1 MNLTLSLL
9 TGLLLLLPGLTAV
22 VTWNL
27 RGARAAARRPD
38 LALTAVSAL
47 FAALAVSMAAHGCG
61 YLLGEIATRATSEMG
76 LYSTLSAPYPALFDL
91 ALTVRKAAEPFAL
104 FEFGFATFAESLA
117 VWRIVTSPGLDAAL
131 HNIDGRGQGWVFE
144 HIVRPHANGYV
155 PIAYVLTDTI
165 NDGLGIGYQGSIA
178 EIRQGEDGKVVGI
191 ALGAP
196 QRFLYELRAG
206 EDRPRNFGGD
216 RRAPKIEMQARE
228 WLGGVVVLDGAV
240 IRNIVVHNLSDAE
253 LDDRLRRT

>member
-9 TGLLLLLPGLTAV
+9 TGLLLLLPGLTSV

-38 LALTAVSAL
+38 LALTAVNAL
-47 FAALAVSMAAHGCG
+47 FAALAVSGVVHGCG
-61 YLLGEIATRATSEMG
+61 YLIGEIATRATSEIG
-76 LYSTLSAPYPALFDL
+76 LLSAFTAPYPALLNL
-91 ALTVRKAAEPFAL
+91 ALKPDGSAEPFAI
-104 FEFGFATFAESLA
+104 FEFGLATLVESLA
-117 VWRIVTSPGLDAAL
+117 VWRVITSPGLDVAL

-155 PIAYVLTDTI
+155 PIAYVLTDAI
-165 NDGLGIGYQGSIA
+165 DEGLGIGYQGSIA

-196 QRFLYELRAG
+196 QRFLYEIRAG
-206 EDRPRNFGGD
+206 ERRPRIFGGE
-216 RRAPKIEMQARE
+216 RTAPKIEMQARE
-228 WLGGVVVLDGAV
+228 WLGGVVVLDVTA
-240 IRNIVVHNLSDAE
+240 IRNIVVHNLSHAE
-253 LDDRLRRT
+253 LDERLRR